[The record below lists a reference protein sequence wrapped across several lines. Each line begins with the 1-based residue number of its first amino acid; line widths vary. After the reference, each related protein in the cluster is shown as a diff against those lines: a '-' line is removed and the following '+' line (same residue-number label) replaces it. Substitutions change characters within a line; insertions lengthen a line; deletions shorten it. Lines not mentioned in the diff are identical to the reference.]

1 MKRLPVG
8 VSNFEKIIRN
18 NDTYVDKTAILYE
31 LIRDPRAY
39 FLSRPRRFGKSLTC
53 STLEAIFS
61 GKRELFDGLAI
72 NDINYDWQPYPVIKL
87 DFNGITHKTIA
98 DLEEALQAEFARIAA
113 YYTIK
118 SPNAV
123 STDEQFKDLLYT
135 IIDKQGPVVIII
147 DEYDKPITDHIGNN
161 ELAQQMRTFMKSF
174 YGILKGSHVE
184 AHLRF
189 LFMTGVTK
197 FSKISIFS
205 ELNNLDDLTLDER
218 TATLCGYTQE
228 ELELVFG
235 DHITTLAEHTN
246 TPKAQI
252 LDKLKDWYNG
262 YQFSDIGAKVYNP
275 FSVLNCLTKKKF
287 SNYWFASGTPT
298 FIPYVVQQNPSA
310 VQQLMTLETEQI
322 TISQM
327 DTLSLETYFQN
338 MALLFLQAG
347 YLTITSFD
355 EASHIYQLAY
365 PNYEVR
371 LSMTDQILELVAH
384 INAVQT
390 AGFAVRFR
398 NALTADDIQA
408 FCATMKD
415 FFALL
420 PHTIIVHRE
429 KFYQGAF
436 FIITKLIG
444 AHIDAEQAT
453 SRGFIDA
460 VLDGHKNTYIIE
472 FKRDKTPDNALQQ
485 IHDKYYHEKF
495 MIDST
500 KPVVL
505 VGMNFEYSDE
515 TGVSVSWNIE
525 KL

>member
-72 NDINYDWQPYPVIKL
+72 NDINYDWQPYPIIKF
-87 DFNGITHKTIA
+87 DFNSIDHRTVELVQTSLSKRLLHTAQEHAINLDA
-98 DLEEALQAEFARIAA
+98 
-113 YYTIK
+113 TM
-118 SPNAV
+118 PNH
-123 STDEQFKDLLYT
+123 DLLFYL
-135 IIDKQGPVVIII
+135 IDAMATQYGPVVIII
-147 DEYDKPITDHIGNN
+147 DEYDKPIIDHIGND
-161 ELAQQMRTFMKSF
+161 ELAQQMRTFMKGF
-174 YGILKGSHVE
+174 YGVLKDTSIE
-184 AHLRF
+184 AKLRF

-371 LSMTDQILELVAH
+371 LSMTDQILE
-384 INAVQT
+384 
-390 AGFAVRFR
+390 
-398 NALTADDIQA
+398 
-408 FCATMKD
+408 
-415 FFALL
+415 
-420 PHTIIVHRE
+420 HRE
-429 KFYQGAF
+429 
-436 FIITKLIG
+436 TLIVS
-444 AHIDAEQAT
+444 Q
-453 SRGFIDA
+453 
-460 VLDGHKNTYIIE
+460 HKQSI
-472 FKRDKTPDNALQQ
+472 RLQQ
-485 IHDKYYHEKF
+485 
-495 MIDST
+495 
-500 KPVVL
+500 
-505 VGMNFEYSDE
+505 
-515 TGVSVSWNIE
+515 
-525 KL
+525 